1 MKEFFMMGMLC
12 LINPMTGQ
20 EQCALIHEDP
30 IMYYSKSVCKQ
41 EAVKKVNISKK
52 ILKVVGKTNY
62 EFGLI
67 EEGDRVLLGLSGGKD
82 SLSFVLIA

>member
-41 EAVKKVNISKK
+41 EAVKKVNEMRVNLTSNGFEISKIFMNCLVDK
-52 ILKVVGKTNY
+52 NKLNT
-62 EFGLI
+62 
-67 EEGDRVLLGLSGGKD
+67 
-82 SLSFVLIA
+82 